1 MMATQTVFVAA
12 GSVSEALL
20 EMKVEAVAQSTTVTA
35 SADAAR
41 AQEAAGTHTVG
52 ESAVRDMP
60 NTNEGFEID
69 VNNDTVPG
77 ATVVHGHLNL
87 KIKQL
92 NIAKNGARYVRSN
105 SKNWNKAHDNAPGI
119 QM

>member
-35 SADAAR
+35 SGDAAG

-69 VNNDTVPG
+69 DTVPG
-77 ATVVHGHLNL
+77 ATVVHGQN
-87 KIKQL
+87 
-92 NIAKNGARYVRSN
+92 ARDLWRL
-105 SKNWNKAHDNAPGI
+105 
-119 QM
+119 